1 MKGLREKFRKN
12 SGFTL
17 IEMLIVVAIIAI
29 LVAVSIPMI
38 ANALDKAKVATDEAN
53 ERSAMATALIEYMSK
68 NNAEG
73 DYYYK
78 VDGTQGSL
86 VSGNTVPTTGGYGQC
101 KDHAGDYIKINISAE
116 GIVTL
121 TWSGGKDA
129 HLYKTS
135 SGGGSGSGSGG

>member
-68 NNAEG
+68 NDAEG

-86 VSGNTVPTTGGYGQC
+86 VKEEAPTTKDGYGQC
-101 KDHAGDYIKINISAE
+101 KSHPGGYIKVNITAE
-116 GIVTL
+116 GKVTL
-121 TWSGGKDA
+121 TWTEGDA

-135 SGGGSGSGSGG
+135 TPGGSG

>member
-68 NNAEG
+68 NEQ
-73 DYYYK
+73 
-78 VDGTQGSL
+78 QGL
-86 VSGNTVPTTGGYGQC
+86 R
-101 KDHAGDYIKINISAE
+101 D
-116 GIVTL
+116 
-121 TWSGGKDA
+121 
-129 HLYKTS
+129 
-135 SGGGSGSGSGG
+135 